1 MLIELYEK
9 CGDAIAQQYAGSQL
23 VHRVDT
29 YGKNS
34 LGILS
39 LKLMIF
45 QFKLQQIILTA
56 SQSRDMIHTI
66 SRYYSNAFADA
77 DKQNAMNIF
86 LGVFKPYMFT
96 FHIWDLEKDVYLH
109 DAYITRPCKMS
120 KK

>member
-34 LGILS
+34 L
-39 LKLMIF
+39 
-45 QFKLQQIILTA
+45 A

-66 SRYYSNAFADA
+66 SRYYRY
-77 DKQNAMNIF
+77 
-86 LGVFKPYMFT
+86 FKNLFKLKP
-96 FHIWDLEKDVYLH
+96 IQS
-109 DAYITRPCKMS
+109 YIY
-120 KK
+120 

>member
-45 QFKLQQIILTA
+45 QFKL
-56 SQSRDMIHTI
+56 
-66 SRYYSNAFADA
+66 
-77 DKQNAMNIF
+77 
-86 LGVFKPYMFT
+86 
-96 FHIWDLEKDVYLH
+96 
-109 DAYITRPCKMS
+109 
-120 KK
+120 